1 MGHQKNYVMIGLY
14 AALRGE
20 QAVSSETKARLE
32 DLTGKKLRNNANNI
46 DVEKAERIASMVA
59 HCQVVKTKKKGFIN
73 LLMRGKDGL
82 EVFEILEQ
90 VLDGVGKRQW
100 DPQVARPQA
109 KDLKVAVEAAR
120 RAARGS

>member
-1 MGHQKNYVMIGLY
+1 M
-14 AALRGE
+14 
-20 QAVSSETKARLE
+20 SSEAKAGLE
-32 DLTGKKLRNNANNI
+32 VLMGKKLRNKANKIDLENA
-46 DVEKAERIASMVA
+46 EKIASMVA
-59 HCQVVKTKKKGFIN
+59 YCQVVKTRKKGFIN
-73 LLMRGKDGL
+73 LLMRGKEGL

-109 KDLKVAVEAAR
+109 KDLKLAVEAAR